1 MKFVEE
7 FNELKDHNGLYYQ
20 KTITNELSNSGLV
33 NGGKF
38 GLPTKVNYAFLG
50 AFKISRFFLTL
61 SNI

>member
-50 AFKISRFFLTL
+50 AFKI
-61 SNI
+61 